1 MWGDFTNSSRL
12 ILKLQQLRICGAGL
26 KTNKNTH
33 GYSREDP
40 HRQFFVFKNVKVF
53 HKVYSVYL
61 RILKHPKNRC
71 IINF

>member
-40 HRQFFVFKNVKVF
+40 HRQFFVFKNVKMTSF
-53 HKVYSVYL
+53 SD
-61 RILKHPKNRC
+61 
-71 IINF
+71 

>member
-40 HRQFFVFKNVKVF
+40 HRHTEQK
-53 HKVYSVYL
+53 S
-61 RILKHPKNRC
+61 ILSLTPMNIKSPNPAH
-71 IINF
+71 FTS